1 VLYYRASLIQP
12 EGTTPSTNPVLALL
26 HSRNGLLSLS
36 RTLQAQAA
44 EHRQALVSRLQ
55 SQLTHLLTNALE
67 RLPHEGA
74 DDGRPQQGGSNS
86 SGSST
91 SSSSRKSPQ
100 QLRRRC
106 VAHCL
111 RALSAL
117 RAPEVAEDLLR
128 SSVVGPF
135 VR

>member
-1 VLYYRASLIQP
+1 
-12 EGTTPSTNPVLALL
+12 VLALL

-67 RLPHEGA
+67 AGDAEDA
-74 DDGRPQQGGSNS
+74 QQGGSNS

-91 SSSSRKSPQ
+91 SSSSSSRKSPQ
-100 QLRRRC
+100 QLRRRS

>member
-1 VLYYRASLIQP
+1 
-12 EGTTPSTNPVLALL
+12 VLALL

-67 RLPHEGA
+67 AGDA
-74 DDGRPQQGGSNS
+74 GDAQQGGSNS

-100 QLRRRC
+100 QLRRRS